1 MLACIVL
8 LSLLEGLC
16 NGTSSQLGRKAERK
30 CSILSPSFLTGFFV
44 GESVDLLLECA
55 ENYKK
60 LLSYEYHF
68 TIARKGLLREFILSF
83 QKSDFHHIA
92 GLHKLR
98 DIFDAQRGSREELF
112 ENVLNGKISQRL
124 IEKSEFYNES
134 EERFSL
140 LCHLEEI
147 LDSENLI
154 FKYNENVRVYSQIKS
169 DYLIEGNFENI
180 PVYLFLGSRND
191 EMKNQMCRTF
201 FPKSKIDYS
210 FGQPKYTLL
219 RKEKI
224 RTSDGEVVF
233 SYKR

>member
-1 MLACIVL
+1 MLGCSFL
-8 LSLLEGLC
+8 RSLLEGLC
-16 NGTSSQLGRKAERK
+16 NGTSTQLGRKTERK

-68 TIARKGLLREFILSF
+68 TIARKGLVREFILSF
-83 QKSDFHHIA
+83 KKSDFHHIA
-92 GLHKLR
+92 GLHKLTDTR
-98 DIFDAQRGSREELF
+98 QVLRGTREHIFDKILQ
-112 ENVLNGKISQRL
+112 GKITQEI
-124 IEKSEFYNES
+124 IEESDLYNEMNS
-134 EERFSL
+134 RLSP

>member
-16 NGTSSQLGRKAERK
+16 NGTSSQLGRKTERK
-30 CSILSPSFLTGFFV
+30 CSILSPSFLAGFFV
-44 GESVDLLLECA
+44 GECVDLLLECA

-68 TIARKGLLREFILSF
+68 TIARKSLVREFILSF

-112 ENVLNGKISQRL
+112 ENVLNGKISQSL

-134 EERFSL
+134 EARFIP

-180 PVYLFLGSRND
+180 PVYLFLGRRND

-224 RTSDGEVVF
+224 RTTDDEVVF